1 MSHYTHRALRAAVAA
16 AGMAALGMS
25 LVGTAAAASPNT
37 DESTDGN
44 HALDNQSPQTPSLT
58 DADGNGT
65 PGISNELLTFE
76 VPKVETASY
85 RTAWNMP
92 VSHHHEDADDENNDD
107 EDNVCHGTNGSWD
120 LPFHNAYQHPCQ
132 SHGNSFQ
139 EGPVQYFGVPAA
151 NRVNADSPSHSL
163 YSHDASQGHV
173 NQTGGPAT
181 AASLLGLAKSP
192 APSGGLT
199 QMNGYQLGTTQL

>member
-16 AGMAALGMS
+16 AGMAGS
-25 LVGTAAAASPNT
+25 YVTCRHRRAASPNT
-37 DESTDGN
+37 DESTTGTTRWTTSLPRLLADRRRRQR
-44 HALDNQSPQTPSLT
+44 HAR
-58 DADGNGT
+58 
-65 PGISNELLTFE
+65 ISNELLTFE

-85 RTAWNMP
+85 RTAWNRP

-151 NRVNADSPSHSL
+151 NRVTPTALRTRCTATTRARATS
-163 YSHDASQGHV
+163 
-173 NQTGGPAT
+173 TRRRPAT
-181 AASLLGLAKSP
+181 AASLLGLAKSRLR
-192 APSGGLT
+192 AAG
-199 QMNGYQLGTTQL
+199 